1 MGAAALAVGGR
12 SGRHGALPE
21 SPDPGG
27 SAATVALGSSLG
39 PREAERRAH
48 HHGRE
53 LERVA
58 GRRVDDRIV
67 SAGPWSRGPSVGW
80 GPRTKFGPLSIIFIP
95 RMRIPGCPGLRL

>member
-67 SAGPWSRGPSVGW
+67 SAGPWSRGPSVG
-80 GPRTKFGPLSIIFIP
+80 
-95 RMRIPGCPGLRL
+95 